1 MATDESSN
9 ISGLRGRIYGL
20 VENPVF
26 QKAIMALIVI
36 NAITLGF
43 ETSPTVMAAIGPEL
57 QVFDQIVIWIFCV
70 EIVLRIYAH
79 GLKFFRD
86 PWSIFDFIVVA
97 ITLTP
102 SNDSL
107 AVLRSLRVL
116 RVLRLVSAVPRLR
129 RIVAALLHAVP
140 GVVAIGVLL
149 LLVFYVFAVISTKLF
164 GSAFPDW
171 FGTIGASMFTLF
183 QIMTLESWSM
193 GIVRPVMEV
202 YSWGW
207 IVFVAFIVLSSF
219 TVLNLFIAIIID
231 SMQTLHET
239 EQTQTIEEM
248 SEVVQQEHQH
258 QSEEFLELQ
267 REIQTLKKLLEERAT
282 KAD

>member
-1 MATDESSN
+1 MATDGSSN

-239 EQTQTIEEM
+239 EQTHTIEEM
-248 SEVVQQEHQH
+248 SGVVHQEHLH
-258 QSEEFLELQ
+258 RSEEFLELQ
-267 REIQTLKKLLEERAT
+267 REIQALKTLLEERAT

>member
-1 MATDESSN
+1 M
-9 ISGLRGRIYGL
+9 
-20 VENPVF
+20 
-26 QKAIMALIVI
+26 
-36 NAITLGF
+36 
-43 ETSPTVMAAIGPEL
+43 
-57 QVFDQIVIWIFCV
+57 
-70 EIVLRIYAH
+70 
-79 GLKFFRD
+79 
-86 PWSIFDFIVVA
+86 
-97 ITLTP
+97 
-102 SNDSL
+102 
-107 AVLRSLRVL
+107 
-116 RVLRLVSAVPRLR
+116 SAVPRLR

-193 GIVRPVMEV
+193 GIVRPVMEA

-258 QSEEFLELQ
+258 RSEEFLELQ

>member
-9 ISGLRGRIYGL
+9 ISGLRSRIYGL

-258 QSEEFLELQ
+258 RSEEFLELQ

-282 KAD
+282 KAN